1 MYSLDVIFN
10 LLCVSFI
17 FCRDLA
23 ARNCLV
29 GHKNI
34 IKISD
39 FGMSRQEELY
49 TIEHGT
55 MRQIP
60 IKWTAPEAMNFGKFN
75 LIITMSYKTEHWACF
90 VYCLKIVNTVLKS
103 DNINIREQIARET
116 QKWQVVLISNSRLLG
131 LGSNKI
137 VMSFFSSLRQF
148 VWVYLYHFSKVLI
161 INFEIVY
168 ITCSVLVWVTF
179 PPSKDVWI

>member
-1 MYSLDVIFN
+1 MHFATSDGFYRSHHEYACRKASNEGQGEENPYENHVVSLRHKLLIC
-10 LLCVSFI
+10 LCVSFI

-75 LIITMSYKTEHWACF
+75 LVITMSFKGEH
-90 VYCLKIVNTVLKS
+90 
-103 DNINIREQIARET
+103 
-116 QKWQVVLISNSRLLG
+116 
-131 LGSNKI
+131 
-137 VMSFFSSLRQF
+137 
-148 VWVYLYHFSKVLI
+148 
-161 INFEIVY
+161 
-168 ITCSVLVWVTF
+168 
-179 PPSKDVWI
+179 